1 MKRACVQIGSKGW
14 TQGKKPLVLSATGRY
29 SQRHNQPAT
38 EKRPRQSQRY
48 SQPGIK
54 TCHVQLDLAD
64 VPASLAGDSTL
75 AVLQLEALH
84 KGKSLQP
91 TTYPFAL
98 APAHMSSLQGSVSYA
113 STIIQ
118 PAGKLPYI
126 PRSPHHPGEA
136 QTLSIK
142 YPNSRPAWVLG
153 SLQPS

>member
-38 EKRPRQSQRY
+38 EKRPRQSQHY

-113 STIIQ
+113 STCLLVSYHTFQGPHIIQ
-118 PAGKLPYI
+118 GRHKLLVLNT
-126 PRSPHHPGEA
+126 
-136 QTLSIK
+136 QTLD
-142 YPNSRPAWVLG
+142 
-153 SLQPS
+153 QPGF